1 MTDIDTLRFQAHR
14 VAELGKLITRM
25 QSEIQAHKDALHTIE
40 VVSMKNVLD
49 DKSLKNADS
58 RKNSYELSLIE
69 HEIYQR
75 TKAHLMAAK
84 EQLGVNEANLEFH
97 RMLFMLNLKFAGPSE
112 QGVFIPES
120 RLLKTANQF
129 Y

>member
-1 MTDIDTLRFQAHR
+1 MDIDTLRFQANR

-97 RMLFMLNLKFAGPSE
+97 RMLFMLNLKFIGPSE
-112 QGVFIPES
+112 RGVFIPES
-120 RLLKTANQF
+120 KLLQTANQF
-129 Y
+129 